1 MKIDI
6 PVSQPYRVDIAPGL
20 LDDLGRYV
28 SSGTAALVVTE
39 EHVAPLLLE
48 RACRALRDAGVRA
61 VPAIL
66 PAGEETKSLAQYAAL
81 LHRLGWRSMPSCST
95 GSPRRA

>member
-48 RACRALRDAGVRA
+48 RACRALRAAGVFR
-61 VPAIL
+61 PSF
-66 PAGEETKSLAQYAAL
+66 PPGRRQS
-81 LHRLGWRSMPSCST
+81 RWRSMPPCSI
-95 GSPRRA
+95 SWPRRA

>member
-48 RACRALRDAGVRA
+48 RACRACV
-61 VPAIL
+61 L
-66 PAGEETKSLAQYAAL
+66 PACAPFRPSFPPARRQS
-81 LHRLGWRSMPSCST
+81 RWCSMPPCSI
-95 GSPRRA
+95 SWPRRA

>member
-39 EHVAPLLLE
+39 EHVEFYYLIFYNFLNLLL
-48 RACRALRDAGVRA
+48 
-61 VPAIL
+61 
-66 PAGEETKSLAQYAAL
+66 
-81 LHRLGWRSMPSCST
+81 
-95 GSPRRA
+95 

>member
-48 RACRALRDAGVRA
+48 RACRALCAAGVRA
-61 VPAIL
+61 VPAVL
-66 PAGEETKSLAQYAAL
+66 PPGRRQS
-81 LHRLGWRSMPSCST
+81 RWRSMPPCSI
-95 GSPRRA
+95 SWPRRA

>member
-6 PVSQPYRVDIAPGL
+6 PVSQPYSVDIAPGL

-48 RACRALRDAGVRA
+48 RACRAIVAEYPIDTDMAGK
-61 VPAIL
+61 IQDFQL
-66 PAGEETKSLAQYAAL
+66 
-81 LHRLGWRSMPSCST
+81 SMPRV
-95 GSPRRA
+95 GSQPSFVAKT

>member
-48 RACRALRDAGVRA
+48 RACRALRAAGVLLNCPRSTFAACLGRKA
-61 VPAIL
+61 VVC
-66 PAGEETKSLAQYAAL
+66 
-81 LHRLGWRSMPSCST
+81 RV
-95 GSPRRA
+95 

>member
-48 RACRALRDAGVRA
+48 RACRALRAAGVRA
-61 VPAIL
+61 VPASFP
-66 PAGEETKSLAQYAAL
+66 PARRPS
-81 LHRLGWRSMPSCST
+81 RWRSMPPCSI
-95 GSPRRA
+95 SWPRRA